1 MRKGRAKGD
10 GSLPWRIPSVWASSR
25 QQPSSQLLIH
35 VFISY
40 SFSTELGAALQPV
53 RTCKRQ
59 EVEGLE
65 RHMCPS
71 PPEDAT
77 QSIISSPLSSRS
89 CVTGVLTMYLL
100 CVHILAATLGLSATS
115 VKMAKVN
122 TQCSQPSP
130 TRCSVKTTDRDLESQ
145 NSLGR

>member
-1 MRKGRAKGD
+1 MRKDRAKGD
-10 GSLPWRIPSVWASSR
+10 GALPWRIPSAWASLH
-25 QQPSSQLLIH
+25 QKPPSYLFIH
-35 VFISY
+35 IFISY

-53 RTCKRQ
+53 GMCKRQ

-77 QSIISSPLSSRS
+77 QSIICTPLSIKS
-89 CVTGVLTMYLL
+89 CVAGVLTMYLL
-100 CVHILAATLGLSATS
+100 CVHILATTLGLCATS

-122 TQCSQPSP
+122 TQCSLPSP

-145 NSLGR
+145 NSLSR